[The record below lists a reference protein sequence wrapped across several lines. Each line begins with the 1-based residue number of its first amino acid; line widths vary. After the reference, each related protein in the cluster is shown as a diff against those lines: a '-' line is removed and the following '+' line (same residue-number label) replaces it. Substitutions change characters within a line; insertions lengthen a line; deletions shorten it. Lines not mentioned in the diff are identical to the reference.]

1 MPNLPDRAHGGDYE
15 RLVEAVGDGVYVLG
29 SDSTFHDINESLVEM
44 SGYDRAEILE
54 TGPWLWHDD
63 ADIERFEAALGRLL
77 TDDEAS
83 VATVEATLET
93 ADGEAIA
100 IEVTLTLL
108 PTENREYRGHVG
120 VVRDV
125 TARKEREKDLREYAT
140 TIRAMPDEVYTL
152 DTKGRFTSVVTPA
165 GSPVATSGY
174 TPDELVGEHVSKVMD
189 EADVETGREVIKGLL
204 TTEDRERDSFEMA
217 VVTKDG
223 QRIPHENHVALLP
236 DEDNHAFRGSV
247 GVLRNIADR
256 KARERRLQRQN
267 ERLEEF
273 ANVVSHDLRNPLNVA
288 AGYLELVREDY
299 DDDRLDRLADAH
311 ERMATIVEDV
321 LALAREGEHVEDP
334 EPVAIGDVARQA
346 WGTVGRSAATLGA
359 TGDPEF
365 LADGVR
371 LQRLLENLF
380 RNALEHAG
388 PTVTVTVGA
397 IEQPG
402 ETGFFVE
409 DDGPGIPED
418 ERESVFESGF
428 STASGGTGLGLAIVR
443 RIADAH
449 GWGVTVTESDTGGA
463 RFEFTGVDPA

>member
-1 MPNLPDRAHGGDYE
+1 MPKLPDRAHGGDYE

-44 SGYDRAEILE
+44 SGYDREEILT

-77 TDDEAS
+77 TDEDGS
-83 VATVEATLET
+83 VATVEATLQT
-93 ADGEAIA
+93 ADGEAIP
-100 IEVTLTLL
+100 IETTLTLL
-108 PTENREYRGHVG
+108 PTENGEYRGHVG

-125 TARKEREKDLREYAT
+125 TTRKQREQELGEYAT
-140 TIRAMPDEVYTL
+140 TLRAMPDEVYTL
-152 DTKGRFTSVVTPA
+152 DTEGRFTSVVTPA
-165 GSPVATSGY
+165 GSAVATSGY
-174 TPDELVGEHVSKVMD
+174 KPENLVGEHVSKVMD
-189 EADVETGREVIKGLL
+189 EADVERGNEVIKGLL
-204 TTEDRERDSFEMA
+204 TTEDREKDSFEME

-223 QRIPHENHVALLP
+223 ERIPHENHVALLP
-236 DEDNHAFRGSV
+236 DEDGDGFRGSV
-247 GVLRNIADR
+247 GVLRNIAER
-256 KARERRLQRQN
+256 KARERRLERQN

-288 AGYLELVREDY
+288 TGYLELIQDDY

-311 ERMATIVEDV
+311 DRMATIVEDV
-321 LALAREGEHVEDP
+321 LALAREGEHVDDP
-334 EPVAIGDVARQA
+334 DAVSLGNVARQA
-346 WGTVGRSAATLGA
+346 WGTVGRGEATLGA
-359 TGDPEF
+359 TGDPKI

-388 PTVTVTVGA
+388 PAITVTVGSLDDEA
-397 IEQPG
+397 
-402 ETGFFVE
+402 GFFVE
-409 DDGPGIPED
+409 DDGPGIPEG
-418 ERESVFESGF
+418 ERESVFESGY

-449 GWGVTVTESDTGGA
+449 GWNVAVTESDTGGA
-463 RFEFTGVDPA
+463 RFEFTGVETV